1 MQTVYNLYASQIA
14 AILWTYEGGDGS
26 GRRPVVVGLALKR
39 SKAAA
44 DSALLADGA
53 GDEETGGA
61 GEASEEDRE
70 LFKSVMEMVKEVL
83 G

>member
-1 MQTVYNLYASQIA
+1 MYNLYVSQIA
-14 AILWTYEGGDGS
+14 AILWTYEGGDGAS
-26 GRRPVVVGLALKR
+26 RRPVVVGLALKKL
-39 SKAAA
+39 KAAA
-44 DSALLADGA
+44 DSALVTDAG

-70 LFKSVMEMVKEVL
+70 LFKGVMEMVKEVL